1 MASTAVPVTLFI
13 GLAFI
18 ICVMLFRKG
27 IVGEIIAILPG
38 AWSNGPDRNEV
49 EPR

>member
-1 MASTAVPVTLFI
+1 M

-27 IVGEIIAILPG
+27 IVGEIISLLPG
-38 AWSNGPDRNEV
+38 ASLSHSDRQKV